1 MRLISNLSEV
11 IKMQLGESRGVSGG
25 IHIPV
30 LYLHIYLVFFP
41 PHHAHVPDN
50 ILKGQ

>member
-11 IKMQLGESRGVSGG
+11 IKMRLVVSRGVSGR

-30 LYLHIYLVFFP
+30 LYLHIY
-41 PHHAHVPDN
+41 AHVPDN
-50 ILKGQ
+50 ILKGH